1 MGVVYELNF
10 IYKRNTMAVVFELKN
25 KSIGHRKRSST
36 MILERKELL
45 RISGN
50 GQKSPNKFEKT

>member
-1 MGVVYELNF
+1 MGVVYEL
-10 IYKRNTMAVVFELKN
+10 YWEK

-45 RISGN
+45 RFSGN
-50 GQKSPNKFEKT
+50 GQKSPNKFEET